1 MSLYSKL
8 ESNLLVSPP
17 HTLARFASILNTS
30 VEFLTRGTGPERVTD
45 DDNTEP
51 KREAQ
56 QITDAMLRR
65 IIELAR
71 REELQELA
79 EKVANTMKCPPE
91 HALAIIIR
99 TVLLDD
105 SDKR

>member
-1 MSLYSKL
+1 MNEPNQIEKSR
-8 ESNLLVSPP
+8 VF
-17 HTLARFASILNTS
+17 LAGLNTGYS
-30 VEFLTRGTGPERVTD
+30 ADEFD
-45 DDNTEP
+45 HS
-51 KREAQ
+51 
-56 QITDAMLRR
+56 M
-65 IIELAR
+65 
-71 REELQELA
+71 EELQELA